1 MNRTALYALIAV
13 LAIVAVGLGVYIY
26 NEQQKPGLSIT
37 LDESGI
43 EIEGNG

>member
-13 LAIVAVGLGVYIY
+13 LAVAVIGLGIYIY

-37 LDESGI
+37 VDEGGI
-43 EIEGNG
+43 DIQGNG